1 MTCLQCLG
9 RPSFNDVLTVQ
20 ALSGLAELKDERA
33 IAIAKDLAVYGKP
46 NRIREAALGCL
57 GKLGEGKSDVVEFL
71 TDYVDDPW
79 LRARN
84 SAIYAL
90 QELKDDK
97 AIPALSRRIRKELD
111 GRIIRSCRE
120 AIAAIREGKDRSDD
134 VKKLRDDMEKLQ
146 EENRKLTD
154 RLNKL
159 EVGLEK

>member
-1 MTCLQCLG
+1 
-9 RPSFNDVLTVQ
+9 VLTAQ
-20 ALSGLAELKDERA
+20 ALDGLGELKDERA
-33 IAIAKDLAVYGKP
+33 IPLAKEWAAYGKP
-46 NRIREAALGCL
+46 ARAREAALACL